1 MSLDEALTLG
11 KSVFQDLDGLVYDAD
26 VRGDDDVDCGAAKMQ
41 ALVGRAPYLAS
52 QSASSPARF

>member
-1 MSLDEALTLG
+1 
-11 KSVFQDLDGLVYDAD
+11 VFQDLDGLVYDAD